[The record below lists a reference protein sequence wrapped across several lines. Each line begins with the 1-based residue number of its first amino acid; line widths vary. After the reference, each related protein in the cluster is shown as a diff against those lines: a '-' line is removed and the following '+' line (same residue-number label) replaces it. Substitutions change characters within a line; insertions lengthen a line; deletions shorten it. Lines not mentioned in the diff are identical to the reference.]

1 MTQYPTLYQI
11 VRQKSATVST
21 ILGSVLLNI
30 SFRIALVGPNL
41 ISWHNLVT
49 RLIHVQLYAEND
61 IFKWNLNTFEHFT
74 ARSMYRTLFFT
85 EGNTPYFTKK

>member
-21 ILGSVLLNI
+21 ILGSVLLNLF
-30 SFRIALVGPNL
+30 FRIALVGPNL
-41 ISWHNLVT
+41 ISWHNLVA

-61 IFKWNLNTFEHFT
+61 ICKWNLNTSEHFT
-74 ARSMYRTLFFT
+74 VRSMYRTLI
-85 EGNTPYFTKK
+85 